1 MDRGAWQA
9 IVHGVGKVSDM
20 TQCLTLSPHITL
32 PLLFSWVLACA
43 ILEPCPRSQMAFLRH

>member
-1 MDRGAWQA
+1 MDRGAWRA

>member
-1 MDRGAWQA
+1 MDRGAWRA
-9 IVHGVGKVSDM
+9 IVRGVGKVSDM

-32 PLLFSWVLACA
+32 LLFSWVLACA